1 VPEDKRNTKT
11 INTTDESPRS
21 KRRVRRSMDQYQHP
35 DFDNYLLHQTH
46 YYHSLNAFPKGSKF
60 QKDMAMRGMLFKKN
74 NFDNSGLRPNAN
86 SMMARY
92 KAQASSDK

>member
-1 VPEDKRNTKT
+1 MEDKRNA
-11 INTTDESPRS
+11 NTVTASDESPRS
-21 KRRVRRSMDQYQHP
+21 KCRVRRSMDNYQHP

-60 QKDMAMRGMLFKKN
+60 TKDMAMRGMMFKKS
-74 NFDNSGLRPNAN
+74 NFKEAALRPNAG